1 MREREIFISTK
12 REKAIN
18 NGVKNEQLKD
28 SLNDNFFQKEK
39 FIVNKSINSQ
49 NINTKIIQKD
59 LIKKVSNIKY
69 IILNIIFFSLFIK
82 CNQKKIISASSYINV
97 KIRGTDEINA
107 YSKLYYGNKPNIII
121 INNKINYTNSAIN
134 QTYNLDIANNDINN
148 ITLIWDNPLT
158 FTVNLFRDCL
168 ILLKSIFLILIHS
181 ELQEL
186 ITIKSS
192 LSIRFKNL

>member
-59 LIKKVSNIKY
+59 SIKKVSNIKY

-82 CNQKKIISASSYINV
+82 CNHKKIISASSYINV

-148 ITLIWDNPLT
+148 ITLIWNNPLT
-158 FTVNLFRDCL
+158 FTVNSFRDCL
-168 ILLKSIFLILIHS
+168 NITEIDFSNFDSSRVTRIDYYKIL
-181 ELQEL
+181 
-186 ITIKSS
+186 
-192 LSIRFKNL
+192 FKY